1 MAVPGLSSTKE
12 GASPAATPGDHSA
25 QSGTVTFQSGRTSAA
40 ITVAVRGDTEP
51 EPDEFVL
58 ISFAARGSDV
68 TMGRF
73 FGLAVVEVSNDD

>member
-1 MAVPGLSSTKE
+1 M
-12 GASPAATPGDHSA
+12 
-25 QSGTVTFQSGRTSAA
+25 TFQSGRTSAA